1 MLRKLESQPHVLS
14 GRIAESS
21 KLASGK
27 IIRKSL
33 STGKASELA
42 VESCRTMSSCRCGK
56 ERGLAHA
63 RVCEIQLRRH
73 AGIMAW
79 LGCR

>member
-1 MLRKLESQPHVLS
+1 MLRKLQFQPRVLS
-14 GRIAESS
+14 GWIAKSS
-21 KLASGK
+21 KSVSGK
-27 IIRKSL
+27 IIRDSL

-42 VESCRTMSSCRCGK
+42 VESCRNMSSCRCGK

>member
-42 VESCRTMSSCRCGK
+42 VESWVNHELLQMRQGEGVSSRQG
-56 ERGLAHA
+56 
-63 RVCEIQLRRH
+63 V
-73 AGIMAW
+73 
-79 LGCR
+79 